1 MACTSA
7 PLCNQ
12 CAKTCSALQHT
23 KPKNATQR
31 SSAARASFPPNG
43 GGDAQARPHA
53 HPSWPTSA
61 FMLPGRKTRAPCR
74 AAHCSRWS
82 IASVWLGCK
91 RSASSNTSFCARNV
105 VARLRV
111 CCPSRSPSLCS
122 RTRKSFGR
130 PTCAHAL
137 PAAHE
142 HQPRRRPTAFLG
154 CTTRGRI
161 RPRQLGCAWQREW
174 EHFASC
180 WAASAALPMSLT
192 FSAYRHVAVALQS
205 GVLLPRAAA
214 SATMHASELV
224 SSTTGGTTT
233 TSAIFT
239 SVPALSS
246 ALVIIVCMFN
256 TTHARTLFVEQTE
269 GEHAPKENMD
279 GHAGAHAHSHAHN
292 YTHPHQTNAIVHL
305 ARCCPAC
312 TSFSSPALHSICRTH

>member
-12 CAKTCSALQHT
+12 CAKTTCSAQQHT
-23 KPKNATQR
+23 KPKSATQR
-31 SSAARASFPPNG
+31 SSATRAQSPPPQHG
-43 GGDAQARPHA
+43 CGDAQARPHA

-111 CCPSRSPSLCS
+111 CCPSPLPSLCS

-142 HQPRRRPTAFLG
+142 YLRRRRPT
-154 CTTRGRI
+154 R
-161 RPRQLGCAWQREW
+161 
-174 EHFASC
+174 HFWGA
-180 WAASAALPMSLT
+180 P
-192 FSAYRHVAVALQS
+192 
-205 GVLLPRAAA
+205 PAAA
-214 SATMHASELV
+214 SGRVSCGVRGSASG
-224 SSTTGGTTT
+224 STLQAAGPPLPRRPCPSRFPHTGTLRGAPIGCA
-233 TSAIFT
+233 SAPCRSI
-239 SVPALSS
+239 S
-246 ALVIIVCMFN
+246 N
-256 TTHARTLFVEQTE
+256 
-269 GEHAPKENMD
+269 N
-279 GHAGAHAHSHAHN
+279 AG
-292 YTHPHQTNAIVHL
+292 I
-305 ARCCPAC
+305 
-312 TSFSSPALHSICRTH
+312 

>member
-12 CAKTCSALQHT
+12 CAKTCSSQQHT
-23 KPKNATQR
+23 KPKKSHATLIR
-31 SSAARASFPPNG
+31 RPRASLPPNG

-111 CCPSRSPSLCS
+111 CCPSPLPSLCS

-142 HQPRRRPTAFLG
+142 HQPRRRPT
-154 CTTRGRI
+154 R
-161 RPRQLGCAWQREW
+161 
-174 EHFASC
+174 HFWGA
-180 WAASAALPMSLT
+180 P
-192 FSAYRHVAVALQS
+192 
-205 GVLLPRAAA
+205 PAAA
-214 SATMHASELV
+214 SGRVSCGVRGSASG
-224 SSTTGGTTT
+224 STLQAAGPPLPRRPCPSRFPHTGTLPWR
-233 TSAIFT
+233 SNRVCFCP
-239 SVPALSS
+239 VPQHQQQCTHLSW
-246 ALVIIVCMFN
+246 
-256 TTHARTLFVEQTE
+256 
-269 GEHAPKENMD
+269 
-279 GHAGAHAHSHAHN
+279 
-292 YTHPHQTNAIVHL
+292 
-305 ARCCPAC
+305 
-312 TSFSSPALHSICRTH
+312 